1 MILEAN
7 KKEYKREF
15 LQSNVYAFECEM
27 RLKLTQQTYHLN
39 KQIKALITHET
50 TATAK
55 RNVNARIEIANHL
68 SMQSNKF

>member
-1 MILEAN
+1 MEQILNDTIMKAN

-55 RNVNARIEIANHL
+55 RNHSVNSSEC
-68 SMQSNKF
+68 